1 MLTFDQPEIVTKVML
16 DVDQH
21 NEHYII
27 CPGGRDAFKQ
37 EVSFIYSFDLAAE
50 KWTAT
55 TFPEMREPMFN
66 MDAKIVELS
75 DATHKLVVLSG
86 QTTKGSMSSVIQ
98 GYNIERD
105 YIDEVFDG
113 GSGGVSFAGRPAL
126 RLRQFSIR
134 NPNMYGQNAASTTIE
149 QIVAVGGTAR
159 STSVMSSSA
168 TVISWSMFFRLH
180 CPDLSIDRF
189 AALSAAGTGIV
200 LPGNT
205 GLPFGNYDY
214 KVQTPPVI
222 GNWLRDQ
229 GNFIRHHNL
238 PVRAVFRQRPF
249 TVAGSSTPQVD
260 ILLFGGFNAT
270 GYSQYDKTVVSGRF
284 NPVSGSASAHTSI
297 AANPYFMIQQS
308 PFTNSPNNAGA
319 HLLYP
324 ESPHV
329 LGDCC
334 AEYVAERDEVICF
347 GGRRIESD
355 NASVNDELA
364 VLVFSQTD
372 NSAAWNTNKYS
383 PQPNPRWSA
392 ASVLIRDLVRQ
403 GESEPCD
410 RIFIIGGRN
419 KDGFVAEVDVFNLRY
434 NDWETDW
441 KGLDEGELET
451 IPPSLGGGGVTIN
464 ITGSSGVQSVKAGN
478 GIEVT
483 GTKANPIVSLMSVY
497 G

>member
-1 MLTFDQPEIVTKVML
+1 M
-16 DVDQH
+16 
-21 NEHYII
+21 Y
-27 CPGGRDAFKQ
+27 GRD
-37 EVSFIYSFDLAAE
+37 
-50 KWTAT
+50 
-55 TFPEMREPMFN
+55 
-66 MDAKIVELS
+66 
-75 DATHKLVVLSG
+75 
-86 QTTKGSMSSVIQ
+86 
-98 GYNIERD
+98 
-105 YIDEVFDG
+105 
-113 GSGGVSFAGRPAL
+113 
-126 RLRQFSIR
+126 
-134 NPNMYGQNAASTTIE
+134 AASTTGE

-159 STSVMSSSA
+159 STSVMSGSA
-168 TVISWSMFFRLH
+168 TVISWGMFFRLH

-189 AALSAAGTGIV
+189 AALSASGTGIS
-200 LPGNT
+200 LSGNT

-214 KVQTPPVI
+214 RVQTPPVI

-238 PVRAVFRQRPF
+238 PVRAVFRQRPA

-260 ILLFGGFNAT
+260 ILLFGGFNVT
-270 GYSQYDKTVVSGRF
+270 GHSQYDRTVVSGRF
-284 NPVSGSASAHTSI
+284 NPVSGSASAHSSI
-297 AANPYFMIQQS
+297 AANPYFMIPQQ
-308 PFTNSPNNAGA
+308 PFTNSPNKAGA

-355 NASVNDELA
+355 NASVNDELS

-372 NSAAWNTNKYS
+372 NSAAWNTNKY
-383 PQPNPRWSA
+383 PKQPNPRWSA
-392 ASVLIRDLVRQ
+392 ASVLIRGLVRT
-403 GESEPCD
+403 GETEPCD

-419 KDGFVAEVDVFNLRY
+419 RDGFVPEVDVFNLRY

-441 KGLDEGELET
+441 KGLDEGELEN

-464 ITGSSGVQSVKAGN
+464 ITGGGGLQSVRAGDN
-478 GIEVT
+478 VEIT
-483 GTKANPIVSLMSVY
+483 GNSRHPLINAYLTW